1 MDGLDIM
8 QRQQA
13 LNLELPEEVA
23 VVGCGGVGSWTAY
36 LLAMAGV
43 KTIWLFDS
51 DLVSESNLNRVPI
64 DQTWIGKTKSRAVE
78 ALIKTVRP
86 NCNTMA
92 VGMFSKKLAQQLGLS
107 SSVTWII
114 STTDTLKSRQL
125 VQEWAAN
132 EGISYIEAA
141 AEGDFGS
148 ATGVA
153 ADWATADEVNPG
165 YASVPVWCAPCVSA
179 AVIAVSHVVH
189 NQPMGDRTVRLG
201 WGQGEESQEFQVFDS
216 EVETVEPEPEEIEL
230 PDAWRRPEN
239 AVAAVIQAAGLDEI
253 LDDVPF

>member
-1 MDGLDIM
+1 MDGIDIL

-13 LNLELPEEVA
+13 LNLDLPNEVA

-51 DLVSESNLNRVPI
+51 DSVSESNLNRIPI
-64 DQTWIGKTKSRAVE
+64 DQTWIGKPKSVAVA
-78 ALIKTVRP
+78 ALIKNIRP
-86 NCNTMA
+86 DCVTMP
-92 VGMFSKKLAQQLGLS
+92 VGMFSKKLASQLGL
-107 SSVTWII
+107 SVTWII
-114 STTDTLKSRQL
+114 STTDTLKSRQM
-125 VQEWAAN
+125 VQEWASESGVN
-132 EGISYIEAA
+132 YIEAA

-153 ADWATADEVNPG
+153 ADWSTADEVNPG

-189 NQPMGDRTVRLG
+189 NQPMGDRTIRLG
-201 WGQGEESQEFQVFDS
+201 WGAAEESQEFQIFDS
-216 EVETVEPEPEEIEL
+216 EVEVVGEPEEIEL
-230 PDAWRRPEN
+230 PDVWRRPEN
-239 AVAAVIQAAGLDEI
+239 AAQAVVQAADLDEI
-253 LDDVPF
+253 LGDVPF